1 MTSNNHC
8 KLLDLLPLCR
18 LFAVL
23 LLPHLAMAGGLSSPA
38 DEHASG
44 PVTVK
49 QIGDSI
55 TISNDFLERTITVD
69 GSHLRTSKF
78 INKLSHQTYSLSGR
92 EFQIELIDDGSNAA
106 PLQLT
111 TQDFQVIDHVVEK
124 ETQGG
129 RTITFH
135 LETHRSNLPNFF
147 VDISYEL
154 RPEDYYTRQ
163 LIKIKSTPEKVFI
176 IHYISVF
183 KDKWDSVAAFD
194 SGGAESPG
202 PAVESNLRLATRRGC
217 PLGVGGMINSSAVR
231 TKSFCA
237 GLGQPLF
244 GQDLFMG
251 LEYPS
256 GINEENQGEVDLG
269 SYVGLPLPKDG
280 FASAPAVLGVSL
292 PGRVHNTFMAYIDR
306 VRMVPP
312 RPYIEYNNFYDVAF
326 RGMNTQNTLER
337 LADLDAHLLKPY
349 SLHLDAFSLD
359 DGWDDPDNL
368 WAPDQNRFPNGFQDV
383 VHGLSTLGGNL
394 GLWLSPSGGG
404 EIDQGHVL
412 FYGDH
417 RVRAAAGERLGV
429 EVTSTKEFCLAGAAY
444 NRYLRK
450 AIVDLITKYGV
461 SYFKFDGISF
471 TCDEPDHGDA
481 ADIYSRE
488 AITRNVIALAKA
500 MHAANPHTFIDY
512 ATGPWLSPWWLL
524 YGNVVDYGGND
535 FDHIE
540 AIPSPTPR
548 QSAISYRDS
557 IVNQDVNVK
566 RAQFPIASL
575 SSTGIIKARALLEG
589 KEESLDDWK
598 DEIINYVGAG
608 NMFIDLLL
616 SPTAHSDELLT
627 SQEWEA
633 LGRTLQYFERNEHP
647 LIDNTTWVLGDPAR
661 GEPYG
666 FVHYSSEKTIILLRN
681 PALRPVSISLPLTEE
696 NGFAATQAS
705 LWTDVVYPFRES
717 LPGVLTFGS
726 TFTVSLDGYEQR
738 IFELTPV
745 RGDTPRI
752 EGIRFSQLPS
762 EDGTINYT
770 LYAARDSEA
779 VVHLS
784 NSSLHAKA
792 VVDGRSTE
800 IQMAPDTG
808 QHLIPIQFGRGA
820 TEASQANCQISP
832 IRTEGKRDSVQLLD
846 VSLSC
851 RIPSDFQQSQMAVL
865 LESGKGINDVE
876 SNLLIDGKPAPL
888 AAQKRKLW
896 YWGTTALTPG
906 QHTVEFTLR
915 FPSGLSSS
923 AQVSGWLLERRLL
936 ETKKLSLVL
945 QRGTNLRPLEEDVLP
960 TSSQIERKT
969 YAVFEQRIDEA
980 VAK

>member
-1 MTSNNHC
+1 MTSSLNGC
-8 KLLDLLPLCR
+8 

-23 LLPHLAMAGGLSSPA
+23 LSPQLAMATTVGFQNTLPA
-38 DEHASG
+38 DTHASG
-44 PVTVK
+44 SVTIE
-49 QIGDSI
+49 QSGRNI
-55 TISNDFLERTITVD
+55 TIGNDYLERRLSVE
-69 GSHLRTSKF
+69 GNSLRTSTF
-78 INKLSHQTYSLSGR
+78 TNKLSHRTYSLSGD
-92 EFQIELIDDGSNAA
+92 EFQIELMDDEEHTLA
-106 PLQLT
+106 PLKLT
-111 TQDFQVIDHVVEK
+111 SRDFRVVDHVVDDEA
-124 ETQGG
+124 QGG
-129 RTITFH
+129 RKITFH
-135 LETHRSNLPNFF
+135 LETHQSNLPNFF

-154 RPEDYYTRQ
+154 GPEDYYTRQ
-163 LIKIKSTPEKVFI
+163 FIKIKSTPEKVFV

-183 KDKWDSVAAFD
+183 KDKWHPDAAFD
-194 SGGAESPG
+194 RGGVGSVG
-202 PAVESNLRLATRRGC
+202 PATARDLRLATRRGC
-217 PLGVGGMINSSAVR
+217 PLDGGTIVINSSAVR

-244 GQDLFMG
+244 GQDVFMG

-256 GINEENQGEVDLG
+256 GINEADHGEVDLG
-269 SYVGLPLPKDG
+269 SYVGLSLPKDG

-292 PGRVHNTFMAYIDR
+292 PGRVHNTFMTYIDR
-306 VRMVPP
+306 VRMVSP

-326 RGMNTQNTLER
+326 RGMNTQNTLDR

-349 SLHLDAFSLD
+349 SLHLDFFTLD

-383 VHGLSTLGGNL
+383 VNGLSALGSSL
-394 GLWLSPSGGG
+394 GLWLGPAGGG

-429 EVTSTKEFCLAGAAY
+429 EVTSTKQFCLAGAAY

-450 AIVDLITKYGV
+450 TIVDLITNYRV

-471 TCDEPDHGDA
+471 TCDEPDDGDA
-481 ADIYSRE
+481 VDIYSRE
-488 AITRNVIALAKA
+488 AITRNVIALAQA

-535 FDHIE
+535 FGHIE

-566 RAQFPIASL
+566 RAQLPIASL

-598 DEIINYVGAG
+598 DEVTNYVGAG

-616 SPTAHSDELLT
+616 SPTGHSDELLT
-627 SQEWEA
+627 SEEWEA
-633 LGRTLQYFERNEHP
+633 LGRTLQYFVRNKHP
-647 LIDNTTWVLGDPAR
+647 LVDNTTWVLGDPAR

-666 FVHYSSEKTIILLRN
+666 FVHYSGEKTIILLRN
-681 PALRPVSISLPLTEE
+681 PAVRPASISLPLTEE

-705 LWTDVVYPFRES
+705 LWIDVVYPFRES

-726 TFTVSLDGYEQR
+726 TLKVSLDGYEQR
-738 IFELTPV
+738 ILELTPV
-745 RGDTPRI
+745 QVETPRI

-762 EDGTINYT
+762 EDGTMNYT

-784 NSSLHAKA
+784 NSSLHAQA
-792 VVDGRSTE
+792 VVDGRRTE
-800 IQMAPDTG
+800 IKMAPDTG
-808 QHLIPIQFGRGA
+808 QRLIPIQFGRGA
-820 TEASQANCQISP
+820 TGPTQATCQSAP
-832 IRTEGKRDSVQLLD
+832 IRTDGKQGSVELLD

-851 RIPSDFQQSQMAVL
+851 RIPSDFQQSEMAVL

-888 AAQKRKLW
+888 AAQKSKLW
-896 YWGTTALTPG
+896 YWGATALTPG
-906 QHTVEFTLR
+906 QHTVEFRLR

-936 ETKKLSLVL
+936 ETKKLTLIP
-945 QRGTNLRPLEEDVLP
+945 QRGTKPRFLKEDVLP

-969 YAVFEQRIDEA
+969 YAVFEQRID
-980 VAK
+980 

>member
-1 MTSNNHC
+1 MRSNNNC
-8 KLLDLLPLCR
+8 QFLDRSRQCR

-23 LLPHLAMAGGLSSPA
+23 LLPHLAMAAGLRSPA
-38 DEHASG
+38 DGHASG
-44 PVTVK
+44 PVAVEES
-49 QIGDSI
+49 GNSI
-55 TISNDFLERTITVD
+55 TIGNDYLERTLSID
-69 GSHLRTSKF
+69 GSRLRTSKF
-78 INKLSHQTYSLSGR
+78 INKLSHHTYSLSGP
-92 EFQIELIDDGSNAA
+92 EFQIELIDEGPNAVN

-111 TQDFQVIDHVVEK
+111 TQDFKVVDHVVEK
-124 ETQGG
+124 EAQGG
-129 RTITFH
+129 RKITFH
-135 LETHRSNLPNFF
+135 LETHRSNLPGFF

-163 LIKIKSTPEKVFI
+163 SIKMKSTPGKVLV

-183 KDKWDSVAAFD
+183 KDKWDPVAAFD
-194 SGGAESPG
+194 PGAAGSPG
-202 PAVESNLRLATRRGC
+202 PATARHLRLATRRGC
-217 PLGVGGMINSSAVR
+217 PLDGGTIMINSSAVR

-256 GINEENQGEVDLG
+256 GINEANQGEVNLG
-269 SYVGLPLPKDG
+269 SYVGLSLPKDG
-280 FASAPAVLGVSL
+280 FASARAVLGVSL
-292 PGRVHNTFMAYIDR
+292 PGRVHNTFMTYIDR
-306 VRMVPP
+306 IRMVPP
-312 RPYIEYNNFYDVAF
+312 RPYIDYNNFYDTAF

-337 LADLDAHLLKPY
+337 LAELDAHLLKPY
-349 SLHLDAFSLD
+349 SLHLDAFTLD
-359 DGWDDPDNL
+359 EGWDDPDNL

-383 VHGLSTLGGNL
+383 VNALSTLGSNL
-394 GLWLSPSGGG
+394 GLWLGPDGGG

-429 EVTSTKEFCLAGAAY
+429 EVTSTKQFCLAGAAY

-450 AIVDLITKYGV
+450 TIVDLITKYDV
-461 SYFKFDGISF
+461 NYFKFDGISF

-481 ADIYSRE
+481 VDIYSRE
-488 AITRNVIALAKA
+488 AITRNVIALAQA
-500 MHAANPHTFIDY
+500 MYAANPHIFIDY

-535 FDHIE
+535 FGHIE

-557 IVNQDVNVK
+557 TVYQDVNVK
-566 RAQFPIASL
+566 RAQLPISSL
-575 SSTGIIKARALLEG
+575 SSTGVTKMRAVLEG

-598 DEIINYVGAG
+598 DEVINYVGAG
-608 NMFIDLLL
+608 NMFMDLLL
-616 SPTAHSDELLT
+616 SPTGHSDELLT
-627 SQEWEA
+627 AQEWEA
-633 LGRTLQYFERNEHP
+633 LGRTLQYFVRNEHP
-647 LIDNTTWVLGDPAR
+647 LVDNTTWVLGDPAR

-666 FVHYSSEKTIILLRN
+666 FVHYSDEKTIILLRN
-681 PALRPVSISLPLTEE
+681 PALRPASISLPLTEE

-726 TFTVSLDGYEQR
+726 TLKVSLDGYEQR

-784 NSSLHAKA
+784 NSSLHAQA

-808 QHLIPIQFGRGA
+808 QRLIPIQFGRAA
-820 TEASQANCQISP
+820 TGPSQANCQSAP
-832 IRTEGKRDSVQLLD
+832 IRTDGKQGSVQLLD

-851 RIPSDFQQSQMAVL
+851 RIPSDSQQSEMAVL
-865 LESGKGINDVE
+865 LESGKGINNVE

-888 AAQKRKLW
+888 AAQKSKLW
-896 YWGTTALTPG
+896 YWATTALTPG
-906 QHTVEFTLR
+906 QHTVEFRLR

-945 QRGTNLRPLEEDVLP
+945 QRGTNPRPLEEDVLP

-969 YAVFEQRIDEA
+969 YAVFEQRID
-980 VAK
+980 